1 MLELVARIQLAFFQ
15 DEIAPIFS
23 SQSVSL
29 VISQIKDQIFMP
41 VSSKRMVRH
50 IAQQARHIG
59 DNIVAPCQ

>member
-1 MLELVARIQLAFFQ
+1 MFERVARIQLALSQ
-15 DEIAPIFS
+15 DEIAPIFKPIN
-23 SQSVSL
+23 L